1 MLWVSANFVVINIF
15 VIKVHIISYRIDMLY
30 FVYNHI
36 SIIGILWIMKIF
48 KGKFKLRK
56 GDSGCGQGVYDRT
69 TADEY

>member
-1 MLWVSANFVVINIF
+1 
-15 VIKVHIISYRIDMLY
+15 
-30 FVYNHI
+30 
-36 SIIGILWIMKIF
+36 MKIF